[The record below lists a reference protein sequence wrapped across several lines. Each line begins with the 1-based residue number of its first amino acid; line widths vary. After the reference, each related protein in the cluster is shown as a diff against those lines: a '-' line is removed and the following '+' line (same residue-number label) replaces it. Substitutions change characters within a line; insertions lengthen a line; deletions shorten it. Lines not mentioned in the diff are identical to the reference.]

1 MRRKISSEVE
11 PSPDNHPTVGSG
23 SDEAVDSQES
33 LETTATELA
42 EEPASTEATENLA
55 EELEALRARVAELE
69 KQVEQEHAQYLRAM
83 ADFQNFRRRHEEQRG
98 EVQQFANREMIM
110 ALLPIVDNFER
121 ALAAADKNQS
131 YEALVGGV
139 ALILRQLQE
148 FLNKHGVEPID
159 AIGKEFDPNLH
170 EAVMRVEDSEHPE
183 NTVVDELQKGYTM
196 HSRVLR
202 PSMVKVARSK

>member
-98 EVQQFANREMIM
+98 EVQQFANREMIL